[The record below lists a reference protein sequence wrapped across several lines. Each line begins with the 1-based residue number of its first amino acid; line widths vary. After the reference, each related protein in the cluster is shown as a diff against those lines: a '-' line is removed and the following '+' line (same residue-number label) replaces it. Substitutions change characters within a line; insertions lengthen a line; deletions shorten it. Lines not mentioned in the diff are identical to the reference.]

1 MRSLKFYS
9 AILAVGVTLT
19 SCDKKENVQPTT
31 GGPEELSCAI
41 ASGKK
46 LTNHNTTG
54 TGVDYIVS
62 CEVEVTGGNLEIAPD
77 VTIEFKNGAG
87 LNIREQAT
95 IKAVGTVDKPIIMRG
110 QGSGNTW
117 KGISIWSEQNT
128 SKLAACNI
136 TGAGSGVNFSNVI
149 AGYTQDI
156 KAAIAVWGRVDIS
169 TVTITGSDGVGIAAD
184 YNAALAF
191 SALTIQNCKD
201 QPLYTYAG
209 LLNSNYNYN
218 NCSFTGNGSQYIGL
232 YSFSSNEV
240 VEGTVSISK
249 APLPYLAT
257 TGMSFEGEA
266 TIAAGVEI
274 RFANNTMMGV
284 NSTGSLAINGT
295 TSQPVIIR
303 GATPTAGFWKGMLVN
318 SDNPKNV
325 FNYLNI
331 SDGGSE
337 KLGLMPEKT
346 NIAVAD
352 VAKAM
357 LTLNNCTSTNN
368 SGSCQVSV
376 STVDGALTNN
386 SPQITSV
393 CSH

>member
-1 MRSLKFYS
+1 MRRLKFYS

-19 SCDKKENVQPTT
+19 SCDKKENIQPTT
-31 GGPEELSCAI
+31 GGPEELPCAI

-54 TGVDYIVS
+54 SGVDYIVS
-62 CEVEVTGGNLEIAPD
+62 CEVEVTGGTLEIDPN
-77 VTIEFKNGAG
+77 VTIEFKRDAA

-95 IKAVGTVDKPIIMRG
+95 IRAIGSIEKPIVMRG

-149 AGYTQDI
+149 AGFTQDI
-156 KAAIAVWGRVDIS
+156 KSAIAVWGRVDIS
-169 TVTITGSDGVGIAAD
+169 SVTINGSDGVGIAAD

-191 SALTIQNCKD
+191 SGLTIQNCKD
-201 QPLYTYAG
+201 QPIYTYAG
-209 LLNSNYNYN
+209 LLSSNYNYN
-218 NCSFTGNGSQYIGL
+218 NSSFTGNGSQFIAL
-232 YSFSSNEV
+232 YSLSSNEV

-257 TGMSFEGEA
+257 TGMSFEGDA

-284 NSTGSLAINGT
+284 NSTGSLVINGT
-295 TSQPVIIR
+295 ASQPVIIR
-303 GATPTAGFWKGMLVN
+303 GATPTAGFWKGLLVN
-318 SDNPKNV
+318 SNTPKNV

-331 SDGGSE
+331 YDGGSE
-337 KLGLMPEKT
+337 RVGLMPDKT
-346 NIAVAD
+346 NIAVGD

-357 LTLNNCTSTNN
+357 LTLNNCTSTNY

-376 STVDGALTNN
+376 STVDGDLINN
-386 SPQITSV
+386 SSQITIV